1 MTTPAPPDRRPSRP
15 GPRRTRAVAT
25 LVLASACMVVAM
37 ATPANGATWWWWWS
51 YWTPT
56 TTAAPVT
63 TTTTKA
69 TTTTTKATTTT
80 TKATTTTVAPTTTT
94 TRATTTTQAPT
105 TTAPTT
111 STTAAPTLPC
121 GGSLPKAGGGTW
133 QCSWSDE
140 VNGTTLDTSKWLV
153 QQTSLSG
160 FTQGGGC
167 FVNSPGNVAVGGGTL
182 RLTARKEAAPFTCAD
197 PVHGAFTT
205 QYTTASVSTFGR
217 FSQAFG
223 RFEVRAKLA
232 PVFVTGLQTS
242 FWLWPDDQ
250 FKYGAWPAS
259 GEIDIA
265 EIYTQYPDRAI
276 PYVHYNPATLDW
288 NVTNNYCLINDISQ
302 YHTYAVEWT
311 TDTITILYDGKTC
324 LVDDWDPA
332 GLVKPAPFD
341 HPFMVALTQ
350 ALGMTTNAFDP
361 ATTPLPA
368 TTQVDYVRVWK

>member
-1 MTTPAPPDRRPSRP
+1 
-15 GPRRTRAVAT
+15 
-25 LVLASACMVVAM
+25 MVVAM
-37 ATPANGATWWWWWS
+37 ATPAGASWWWWWS
-51 YWTPT
+51 YWTPPTTVAPAT
-56 TTAAPVT
+56 TTTTKAPT

-69 TTTTTKATTTT
+69 TTTTTKAPTTTTTKPTTTT
-80 TKATTTTVAPTTTT
+80 TKATTTTA
-94 TRATTTTQAPT
+94 APT
-105 TTAPTT
+105 TTA
-111 STTAAPTLPC
+111 AAALPC

-140 VNGTTLDTSKWLV
+140 FNGTTLDTSKWHV
-153 QQTSLSG
+153 QQTAGSG

-167 FVNSPGNVAVGGGTL
+167 FVDSPNNVSVSGGTL
-182 RLTARKEAAPFTCAD
+182 RLTARKEAAPFTCVD
-197 PVHGAFTT
+197 PVGGSFTT

-217 FSQAFG
+217 FSQTYG

-232 PVFVTGLQTS
+232 PVFVKGLQTS
-242 FWLWPDDQ
+242 FWLWPDNSL
-250 FKYGAWPAS
+250 KYGAWPLS

-276 PYVHYNPATLDW
+276 PYIHYNPATLDW

-302 YHTYAVEWT
+302 FHTYVVEWT
-311 TDTITILYDGKTC
+311 PQTITIIYDGKTC
-324 LVDDWDPA
+324 LVNDWNPA

-350 ALGMTTNAFDP
+350 ALGMTTNSYDP
-361 ATTPLPA
+361 AVTPLPA